1 MRPLLD
7 LNKEYGLVLDGGGA
21 RGAYQIGAWKA
32 LKEAGVRI
40 SAVAGTSVGALN
52 GALICMDDISKAEQ
66 IWSEMEFSR
75 VMSVD
80 DDWMKQ
86 FFRGEQ
92 KLGDILTELR
102 QIFLAGGVDVTPL
115 RRLIHEAVDEE
126 KIRCCGKEFCM
137 VTFSLTDLK
146 ELELSIADIPEGK
159 LEDFL
164 LASAYL
170 LGFKNEP
177 MEDGK
182 RYIDGGIVNNVPADS
197 LIKRGYKDL
206 IEIRIYGPGREP
218 RVRLPDEG
226 ELYQIGPR
234 VKLGS
239 IIEFDQERSRQNMK
253 IGYYDAKRM
262 LYGLEGIIY
271 YIEQEHFDE
280 WYERR
285 MRDMTEMEKRAL
297 AVVLK
302 LPVTA
307 SDKELYLGMLEA
319 AAKFLRVPKYRIYT
333 VDELRRIVRKRYE
346 RLYAIGAR
354 ALDDQQESA
363 GGISESE
370 SAENVSEYLAE
381 KYDLPGFIDI
391 LIKIERDRMMDLK
404 GRNFLTLKDFTP
416 EEITYLIDL
425 AADVKEKK
433 KKGIPVDNWHGK
445 NVALIFEKDS
455 TRTRCSFEV
464 AAHDMGMGT
473 TYLGP
478 TGSQMGKKESIEDT
492 ARVLGRMYDGIE
504 YRGFG
509 QKIVEELAE
518 YAGVPVWNGLT
529 NEYHPTQMLADM
541 LTIREN
547 FGELKGLK
555 LVYMGDARYNMGN
568 SLMVA
573 CSKLG
578 LDFVA
583 CTTENYFP
591 NEELVAQCREYA
603 AESGATITLTSDVK
617 EGTKDADVIYTDVW
631 VSMGEPDEVWEKR
644 IQELWPYKVTK
655 DVMANAKKDAIF
667 LHCLPAF
674 HDLRTKIGKE
684 VGERFGI
691 EDMEVTDEVFESE
704 QSKVFD
710 EAENRMHTIKA
721 VMMATLGIPDCE

>member
-1 MRPLLD
+1 MKLLLD
-7 LNKEYGLVLDGGGA
+7 LTKKYGLVLDGGGA

-32 LKEAGVRI
+32 LREAGVHI
-40 SAVAGTSVGALN
+40 NAVAGTSVGALN
-52 GALICMDDISKAEQ
+52 GALICMGDLEKAEK
-66 IWSEMEFSR
+66 IWSEMTFSR
-75 VMSVD
+75 VMDVD
-80 DDWMKQ
+80 DAWMERLFQ
-86 FFRGEQ
+86 GEQ
-92 KLGDILTELR
+92 RLADILPEIR
-102 QIFLAGGVDVTPL
+102 RILAEGGVDVTPL
-115 RRLIHEAVDEE
+115 RRLIHETVDEK
-126 KIRCCGKEFCM
+126 KIRESGIEFCM
-137 VTFSLTDLK
+137 TTFSLSEFRK
-146 ELELSIADIPEGK
+146 LELSISDIPEGR

-170 LGFKNEP
+170 IGFRNEKL
-177 MEDGK
+177 EGR
-182 RYIDGGIVNNVPADS
+182 RYLDGGLADNVPVAP
-197 LIKRGYKDL
+197 LVERGYKDI

-218 RVRLPDEG
+218 RVKLPEDAEI
-226 ELYQIGPR
+226 YRIGPR
-234 VKLGS
+234 VRLGS
-239 IIEFDQERSRQNMK
+239 ILEFDGRRSRQNMK

-271 YIEQEHFDE
+271 YIDQEYSDE

-285 MRDMTEMEKRAL
+285 MRDVSELEKAELAFRLKIAPGYTDKEIYL
-297 AVVLK
+297 AV
-302 LPVTA
+302 
-307 SDKELYLGMLEA
+307 LEA
-319 AAKFLRVPKYRIYT
+319 SAKQLQGPKYRIYT
-333 VDELRRIVRKRYE
+333 VDELRKLVQERYE
-346 RLYAIGAR
+346 M
-354 ALDDQQESA
+354 
-363 GGISESE
+363 
-370 SAENVSEYLAE
+370 LADSLE
-381 KYDLPGFIDI
+381 LPGFIHTFTD
-391 LIKIERDRMMDLK
+391 IERNRAMNLK

-425 AADVKEKK
+425 AADLKEKK
-433 KKGIPVDNWHGK
+433 KNGVPVDHYKGK
-445 NVALIFEKDS
+445 NIALLFEKDS
-455 TRTRCSFEV
+455 TRTRCAFEV

-492 ARVLGRMYDGIE
+492 ARVLGRMFDGIE

-509 QKIVEELAE
+509 QEIVEELAQ

-547 FGELKGLK
+547 FGKLKGLK

-583 CTTENYFP
+583 CTTKDYFP
-591 NEELVAQCREYA
+591 NEELVETCRGYA
-603 AESGATITLTSDVK
+603 AESGATITLTEDVK

-644 IQELWPYKVTK
+644 IRELSPYKVTK
-655 DVMANAKKDAIF
+655 EVMENAKDTAIF

-674 HDLRTKIGKE
+674 HDLKTKIGKE
-684 VGERFGI
+684 MGERFGI
-691 EDMEVTDEVFESE
+691 LDMEVTDEVFESE

-721 VMMATLGIPDCE
+721 VMVATLGEF

>member
-7 LNKEYGLVLDGGGA
+7 LTKEYGLVLDGGGA

-32 LKEAGVRI
+32 LKEAGVKI

-52 GALICMDDISKAEQ
+52 GALICMDDLEKAEK

-80 DDWMKQ
+80 DDWMRQ
-86 FFRGEQ
+86 FFQGEQ
-92 KLGDILTELR
+92 KLGDILAELGR
-102 QIFLAGGVDVTPL
+102 VFRDGGVDAAPL
-115 RRLIHEAVDEE
+115 RKLIHENVDEE
-126 KIRCCGKEFCM
+126 KIRGCGKEFFI
-137 VTFSLTDLK
+137 VTFSLTDMK
-146 ELELSIADIPEGK
+146 ELELSVSDIPEGR

-170 LGFKNEP
+170 VGFKNEP

-182 RYIDGGIVNNVPADS
+182 RYIDGGIFNNVPADV
-197 LIKRGYKDL
+197 LVEKGYTDL
-206 IEIRIYGPGREP
+206 IEVRIYGPGREP
-218 RVRLPDEG
+218 RVSLPEDG
-226 ELYQIGPR
+226 EMYQIGPR

-239 IIEFDQERSRQNMK
+239 IIEFERERSRQNMK

-271 YIEQEHFDE
+271 YIEQEHLDA

-285 MRDMTEMEKRAL
+285 MRDLTGLEKRAL
-297 AVVLK
+297 AIVLK
-302 LPVTA
+302 LPVSGT
-307 SDKELYLGMLEA
+307 DKELYMGMLEA
-319 AAKFLRVPKYRIYT
+319 AAKFLRIPKYRIYK
-333 VDELRRIVRKRYE
+333 VDELRETVMERYE
-346 RLYAIGAR
+346 RLRVIAPETR
-354 ALDDQQESA
+354 A
-363 GGISESE
+363 
-370 SAENVSEYLAE
+370 
-381 KYDLPGFIDI
+381 LPGFMEIFM
-391 LIKIERDRMMDLK
+391 KIERDRIMDLK

-433 KKGIPVDNWHGK
+433 KQGIPVDHWRGK

-509 QKIVEELAE
+509 QEIVEELAK

-547 FGELKGLK
+547 FGKLKGLK

-568 SLMVA
+568 SLMIA

-578 LDFVA
+578 LHFVA
-583 CTTENYFP
+583 CTTEEYFP
-591 NEELVAQCREYA
+591 NAELVAQCEEYA
-603 AESGATITLTSDVK
+603 KESGATITLTSDVK
-617 EGTKDADVIYTDVW
+617 EGTKNADVIYTDVW

-644 IQELWPYKVTK
+644 IKELSPYKVTK
-655 DVMANAKKDAIF
+655 DVMANANKGAIF

-674 HDLRTKIGKE
+674 HDLKTKIGKE
-684 VGERFGI
+684 MGERFGI
-691 EDMEVTDEVFESE
+691 QDMEVTDEVFESE

-721 VMMATLGIPDCE
+721 VMMATLGTEQAK